1 MKKSILSAALILIL
15 LVPAFAKQKKIPPSV
30 NLTDAD
36 VIAFAEHCVDIMDDI
51 EDAGVEEVND
61 ECTKAEKEAVEKI
74 LEKYGISGPN
84 RYDKLESIILSYSK
98 CKLEKEMKDSSWFL
112 QLTMAKKIKKLFDEK
127 INPDDE
133 AVVAKHLKLLDEK
146 FGPILEEGDY

>member
-1 MKKSILSAALILIL
+1 MTALERFLGYVKIHTASSEDSESTPTAQREFDLSR
-15 LVPAFAKQKKIPPSV
+15 
-30 NLTDAD
+30 
-36 VIAFAEHCVDIMDDI
+36 E
-51 EDAGVEEVND
+51 
-61 ECTKAEKEAVEKI
+61 
-74 LEKYGISGPN
+74 
-84 RYDKLESIILSYSK
+84 
-98 CKLEKEMKDSSWFL
+98 LEKEMKDSSWFL